1 MTDRRVNR
9 TKRQIKKALINLL
22 SKKALSRITVSEIT
36 ELADIGR
43 GTFYTHYQDIYDLY
57 HSLINEL
64 AKDLLDIFS
73 RYYSQAT
80 KDNNFIP
87 LFQALYSRPFQ
98 TISHRSK
105 TYLPCLLVSKTVN

>member
-22 SKKALSRITVSEIT
+22 SKKDLSRITVSEIT

-64 AKDLLDIFS
+64 AKDLLVSIIHKQLKTIILFH
-73 RYYSQAT
+73 YSG
-80 KDNNFIP
+80 
-87 LFQALYSRPFQ
+87 PFQ
-98 TISHRSK
+98 TISQRSK
-105 TYLPCLLVSKTVN
+105 TYLP

>member
-64 AKDLLDIFS
+64 AKDVHTGYVGKHRFKIVGFPTFF
-73 RYYSQAT
+73 YT
-80 KDNNFIP
+80 CFI
-87 LFQALYSRPFQ
+87 LNLEEF
-98 TISHRSK
+98 I
-105 TYLPCLLVSKTVN
+105 

>member
-57 HSLINEL
+57 QRIFWTFLV
-64 AKDLLDIFS
+64 DIIH
-73 RYYSQAT
+73 RQLKT
-80 KDNNFIP
+80 II
-87 LFQALYSRPFQ
+87 LFHYSRPFQ
-98 TISHRSK
+98 TISQRSK

>member
-64 AKDLLDIFS
+64 AKDVHTGYKMLENTDLKLSVF
-73 RYYSQAT
+73 QHF
-80 KDNNFIP
+80 FI
-87 LFQALYSRPFQ
+87 
-98 TISHRSK
+98 
-105 TYLPCLLVSKTVN
+105 LVSY

>member
-43 GTFYTHYQDIYDLY
+43 GTFYTHYQDL
-57 HSLINEL
+57 
-64 AKDLLDIFS
+64 
-73 RYYSQAT
+73 
-80 KDNNFIP
+80 
-87 LFQALYSRPFQ
+87 
-98 TISHRSK
+98 
-105 TYLPCLLVSKTVN
+105 